1 MVEQQATTRERI
13 NETALRLF
21 AEKGVGQTTTKDIA
35 QGAGVAEGTLYRHY
49 EGKDDMIW
57 RLFSSNYIHLADE
70 LDRLQRAETGL
81 NAKIAAMVRA
91 FCDLYE
97 QAPDIFRFLFL
108 AQHGQLERL
117 TPGMNTPVQV
127 VRDVIADAIERGEIP
142 RQDPELGAAMVFG
155 LVTQP
160 AVFKIYGRLTAPL
173 TALSDRL
180 ARACMHVLNA

>member
-1 MVEQQATTRERI
+1 MAEQQATTRERI

-21 AEKGVGQTTTKDIA
+21 ADKGVGQTTTKDIA

-70 LDRLQRAETGL
+70 LDRLQEAETAL
-81 NAKIAAMVRA
+81 NAKIAVMVRA
-91 FCDLYE
+91 FCELYE

-108 AQHGQLERL
+108 VQHGQLDRL
-117 TPGMNTPVQV
+117 SPGMTTPVQV
-127 VRDVIADAIERGEIP
+127 VRDVIAEAIDRGEIP
-142 RQDPELGAAMVFG
+142 PQDPELGAAMVFG

-160 AVFKIYGRLTAPL
+160 AVFKIYGRIQAPL
-173 TALSDRL
+173 TDLSGRL
-180 ARACMHVLNA
+180 SRACMHVLNA